1 MELVIS
7 DGKADKEPHR
17 LSDFPIGKEPAGVSE
32 PKAPEPS
39 EAWSCGWPQTPREF
53 EVLADAYL
61 DRLVRYAA
69 RRLGN
74 VHDAED
80 IVQEVFVRAYAER
93 VKYQAVVRTGPYLYR
108 MVANACTDFLR
119 KRQGCM
125 KSLED
130 IGAEES
136 CSDEKIPSEAA
147 AMKEETRRVEELL
160 RFLPENQAEAIRL
173 RVFGELSLRE
183 IAETLGCPVDT
194 VSSRLRY
201 GFKKLR
207 QIVSGKRG

>member
-1 MELVIS
+1 MS
-7 DGKADKEPHR
+7 A
-17 LSDFPIGKEPAGVSE
+17 FPIGEESAGV
-32 PKAPEPS
+32 PEPMATEPT
-39 EAWSCGWPQTPREF
+39 EAWNCGWPQTPREF
-53 EVLADAYL
+53 EALVDVYL

-80 IVQEVFVRAYAER
+80 IVQEVFVRAYVER
-93 VKYQAVVRTGPYLYR
+93 VKYRAVARTGPYLYR
-108 MVANACTDFLR
+108 IVANACTDSIR
-119 KRQGCM
+119 KRRGCM
-125 KSLED
+125 VSLEE
-130 IGAEES
+130 IEAEEP
-136 CSDEKIPSEAA
+136 CSHEKIPSEAA
-147 AMKEETRRVEELL
+147 AMNEETRRAEELL
-160 RFLPENQAEAIRL
+160 QLLPEDQAEAIRL
-173 RVFGELSLRE
+173 RVFSELRLRE